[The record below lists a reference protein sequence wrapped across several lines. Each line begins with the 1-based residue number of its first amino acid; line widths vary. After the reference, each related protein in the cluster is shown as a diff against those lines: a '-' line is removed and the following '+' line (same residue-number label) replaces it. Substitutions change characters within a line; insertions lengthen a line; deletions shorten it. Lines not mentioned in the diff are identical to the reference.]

1 MLNLTRLEKFD
12 CTRTKLFKE
21 KLLLA
26 GEIGGDPKKDA
37 DASIT
42 RKYRLMFN
50 KYGFAYPEVLKKDGF
65 SQKR

>member
-26 GEIGGDPKKDA
+26 GEIGGDPKKDGRRQYYEKISF
-37 DASIT
+37 D
-42 RKYRLMFN
+42 
-50 KYGFAYPEVLKKDGF
+50 V
-65 SQKR
+65 